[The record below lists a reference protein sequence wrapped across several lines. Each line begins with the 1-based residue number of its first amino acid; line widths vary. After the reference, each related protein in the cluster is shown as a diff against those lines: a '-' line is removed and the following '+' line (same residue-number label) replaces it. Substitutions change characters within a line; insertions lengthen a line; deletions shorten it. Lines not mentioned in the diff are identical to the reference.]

1 MIINNQS
8 WLSIEDLPNEQWK
21 DIKGYNGLYQISD
34 YGRVK
39 SFVKNK
45 PIILKQTNVTNYLF
59 VNLYDK
65 SKHKKPVAIH
75 RLVAE
80 TFISN
85 PNNLP
90 LVMHVDDNKHNNRY
104 TNLMWGTYSDNIL
117 DAYDKG
123 LNTRRK
129 TITGTSIVTGD
140 IVEYKSITDA
150 SRDLKICVSA
160 IANCLSGRSKV
171 SAGYVWKYK

>member
-1 MIINNQS
+1 MNNQH
-8 WLSIEDLPNEQWK
+8 WLFIEDLPNERWK
-21 DIKGYNGLYQISD
+21 DVDGYNGLYQISD

-117 DAYDKG
+117 DAYDK
-123 LNTRRK
+123 
-129 TITGTSIVTGD
+129 
-140 IVEYKSITDA
+140 
-150 SRDLKICVSA
+150 
-160 IANCLSGRSKV
+160 
-171 SAGYVWKYK
+171 